1 MKKEYILAVLF
12 FSGLWGA
19 CEAVMGGVLYRANI
33 PYASVPL
40 TAVGFVILTFAS
52 VYFPQKGTATL
63 IASFAMLYKLL
74 NAPFFAC
81 HLLGIVV
88 MGASYDLFFSVLKPR
103 TRWLSAVAATYLNY
117 AVFAVMITYVFRYS
131 HWVQG
136 GLPNVVRHI
145 GLGGSVAALACA
157 VLVPLSYRLAER
169 LKANYATPFA
179 PALVSTKK
187 TLGRLQFVP
196 GSLWA
201 VTIASWAFGVV
212 THLVVH

>member
-12 FSGLWGA
+12 FSGLWGIS
-19 CEAVMGGVLYRANI
+19 EAVLGGVLYRVNA

-40 TAVGFVILTFAS
+40 TAVGFVVLTFAS

-63 IASFAMLYKLL
+63 VAAFAMLYKFL

-81 HLLGIVV
+81 HLLGILV
-88 MGASYDLFFSVLKPR
+88 MGASYDLFFNVLKPR
-103 TRWLSAVAATYLNY
+103 TRWLPAVAATYLNY

-131 HWVQG
+131 FWVRQ
-136 GLPNVVRHI
+136 GLPKVVRHI
-145 GLGGSVAALACA
+145 GIGGSVAALACA

-169 LKANYATPFA
+169 LKVNCAAPFA
-179 PALVSTKK
+179 V
-187 TLGRLQFVP
+187 RLQFVP

-201 VTIASWAFGVV
+201 ITVAAWAFGIAAHLA
-212 THLVVH
+212 TH